1 MAIGSLRRA
10 GRLDQLRA
18 FAAMQLRSGYRTA
31 DEVRA
36 DVLEAVSA
44 EVRDPA
50 ESARLTDEYL
60 ADAERAWHADAATWP
75 SSTPYDAL
83 VAAFDELRASGV
95 LVLEAV
101 DDHWAAN
108 DALVALAERGESP
121 RGLAYFTHTDVW
133 HAVEHQMLEL
143 NLWHGDRANVADSDQ
158 LLTDVIEIL
167 ASHGLAAHFD
177 EGRIEVTVAWQRRP
191 PRPTSPSVA

>member
-1 MAIGSLRRA
+1 MAIGSLGKA

-18 FAAMQLRSGYRTA
+18 FAAMQLRAGYRST

-36 DVLEAVSA
+36 DVYEAVLA
-44 EVRDPA
+44 EVGDAA
-50 ESARLTDEYL
+50 EAGRLTDEYL
-60 ADAERAWHADAATWP
+60 SDADREWRREAVRWP
-75 SSTPYDAL
+75 EQTRYGAL
-83 VAAFDELRASGV
+83 LAAFDELRSAGV

-108 DALVALAERGESP
+108 DVLVALEERGESP

-133 HAVEHQMLEL
+133 HAVEHEMLEI
-143 NLWHGDRANVADSDQ
+143 NLWHGNRANVADSDQ
-158 LLTDVIEIL
+158 LLADVLEVL
-167 ASHGLAAHFD
+167 AAHGLAAHFD

-191 PRPTSPSVA
+191 E